1 MPLLQKQLKKLRKL
15 AHHQKVIVIVGQH
28 GLTDSVMFEI
38 DNALEIHELLKV
50 RINAGD
56 KTERNQVIDNISQ
69 QTQSE
74 IVQRIGHIAV
84 FYRQGED
91 NQFST

>member
-1 MPLLQKQLKKLRKL
+1 MPLLQKQLKNLRKL

-50 RINAGD
+50 RISAGD
-56 KTERNQVIDNISQ
+56 KTDRNQVIDNIAQ

-84 FYRQGED
+84 FYRQGE
-91 NQFST
+91 NNKFST

>member
-1 MPLLQKQLKKLRKL
+1 MPLSQKQIKKLRQL
-15 AHHQKVIVIVGQH
+15 AHHKKVIVIVGQH
-28 GLTDSVMFEI
+28 GLTDPVMFEI

-50 RINAGD
+50 RINASD
-56 KTERNQVIDNISQ
+56 KTERNQLIDRIAQ

-84 FYRQGED
+84 FYRQGDD
-91 NQFST
+91 NQLSI